1 MIAILTDRPNV
12 GKEIARIVGAHR
24 FEKGYMTGNGYAVT
38 WTFGNMLSLAMPKDY
53 GNAKLERKDFPL
65 VPGDFRLMVKHVRTD
80 EGWIPDISAVMQL
93 KTVEKVLAECDTI
106 IAATEAS
113 REGEMTFRY
122 LYRYLGCRQPVQR
135 LWLSSLTDEAVRKGM
150 TNLLP
155 VRMFDRM
162 FLASDSRN
170 KADWL
175 LGMNA
180 SYALCKATGLGNHSL
195 GRVQTPVLAAVSS
208 RYRERENHI
217 GADSW
222 PVYIS
227 MHKDGTLLKMRC
239 TDEFS
244 DRETALMFYNDCK
257 YAEQARITS
266 VHRQQKEVSPPAPY
280 NLTGLQKDASCLYG
294 LTAGQTADIAQGLYE
309 KKLISYPRTDGHH
322 IAREVYDTL
331 PAVMEKVLP
340 WSGIRPGA
348 RLTDTMLLPEQLS
361 GNDSLAEHPAITVT
375 GVRPEGLDRQEM
387 QVYTLI
393 AGRLLEA
400 FMPPCRV
407 ECTTVEAVCAA
418 RTFRIR
424 TCRILDKGWHAVFE
438 RGNAVLPQGFTWQE
452 LPALSAGDTL
462 PVSACN
468 LVRRKDLPA
477 SPFTDAELIEYM
489 DTAGLGTPAT
499 RAGIIQTL
507 IERKYIRYSGR
518 YIIPTRKGLF
528 IYETIRGTGIADAA
542 LTTGW
547 EARLARMERGK
558 LTQNV
563 FLREVADLAR
573 WQAIVLATLS
583 ILGSLLA
590 SFLVF
595 HLFFK
600 KGGNE

>member
-1 MIAILTDRPNV
+1 
-12 GKEIARIVGAHR
+12 
-24 FEKGYMTGNGYAVT
+24 MTGNGYAVT

-375 GVRPEGLDRQEM
+375 GVRPEGLGRQEM

-563 FLREVADLAR
+563 FLREVADLAQKVTDEIF
-573 WQAIVLATLS
+573 QAC
-583 ILGSLLA
+583 
-590 SFLVF
+590 
-595 HLFFK
+595 K
-600 KGGNE
+600 PRK

>member
-322 IAREVYDTL
+322 ITREVYDTL

-375 GVRPEGLDRQEM
+375 GVRPEGLGRQEM

-393 AGRLLEA
+393 TGRLLEA

-499 RAGIIQTL
+499 RAGIIQTF

-563 FLREVADLAR
+563 FLREVADLAQKVTDEIF
-573 WQAIVLATLS
+573 QAC
-583 ILGSLLA
+583 
-590 SFLVF
+590 
-595 HLFFK
+595 K
-600 KGGNE
+600 PRK

>member
-375 GVRPEGLDRQEM
+375 GVRPEGLGRQEM

-393 AGRLLEA
+393 AGRLQEA

-438 RGNAVLPQGFTWQE
+438 RENAVLPQGFTWQE

-468 LVRRKDLPA
+468 LVHRKDLPA

-563 FLREVADLAR
+563 FLREVADLTQKVTDEIF
-573 WQAIVLATLS
+573 QAC
-583 ILGSLLA
+583 
-590 SFLVF
+590 
-595 HLFFK
+595 K
-600 KGGNE
+600 PRK

>member
-361 GNDSLAEHPAITVT
+361 GNDSLAEHQAITVT
-375 GVRPEGLDRQEM
+375 GVRPEGLGRQEM

-563 FLREVADLAR
+563 FLREVADLAQKVTDEIF
-573 WQAIVLATLS
+573 QAC
-583 ILGSLLA
+583 
-590 SFLVF
+590 
-595 HLFFK
+595 K
-600 KGGNE
+600 PRK

>member
-217 GADSW
+217 GTDSW

-375 GVRPEGLDRQEM
+375 GVRPEGLGRQEM

-489 DTAGLGTPAT
+489 NTAGLGTPAT

-563 FLREVADLAR
+563 FLREVADLAQKVTDEIF
-573 WQAIVLATLS
+573 QAC
-583 ILGSLLA
+583 
-590 SFLVF
+590 
-595 HLFFK
+595 K
-600 KGGNE
+600 PRK

>member
-1 MIAILTDRPNV
+1 M
-12 GKEIARIVGAHR
+12 GAHR

-361 GNDSLAEHPAITVT
+361 GNDSLAEHPAITLT
-375 GVRPEGLDRQEM
+375 GVRPEGLGRQEM

-393 AGRLLEA
+393 TGRLLEA

-563 FLREVADLAR
+563 FLREVADLAQKVTDEIF
-573 WQAIVLATLS
+573 QAC
-583 ILGSLLA
+583 
-590 SFLVF
+590 
-595 HLFFK
+595 K
-600 KGGNE
+600 PRK

>member
-239 TDEFS
+239 TEEFS

-375 GVRPEGLDRQEM
+375 GVRPEGLGRQEM

-393 AGRLLEA
+393 TGRLLEA

-563 FLREVADLAR
+563 FLREVADLAQKVTDEIF
-573 WQAIVLATLS
+573 QAC
-583 ILGSLLA
+583 
-590 SFLVF
+590 
-595 HLFFK
+595 K
-600 KGGNE
+600 PRK

>member
-489 DTAGLGTPAT
+489 DTAGLGTPHT

-563 FLREVADLAR
+563 FLREVADLAQKVTDEIF
-573 WQAIVLATLS
+573 QAC
-583 ILGSLLA
+583 
-590 SFLVF
+590 
-595 HLFFK
+595 K
-600 KGGNE
+600 PRK

>member
-12 GKEIARIVGAHR
+12 GKEIARIVGAHK
-24 FEKGYMTGNGYAVT
+24 FEKGYMTGNGYMVT

-227 MHKDGTLLKMRC
+227 MHKDGTLLKMRY

-375 GVRPEGLDRQEM
+375 GVRPEGLGRQEM

-400 FMPPCRV
+400 CMPPCRV

-452 LPALSAGDTL
+452 LPALSEGDTL

-563 FLREVADLAR
+563 FLREVADLAQKVTDEIF
-573 WQAIVLATLS
+573 QAC
-583 ILGSLLA
+583 
-590 SFLVF
+590 
-595 HLFFK
+595 K
-600 KGGNE
+600 PRK

>member
-222 PVYIS
+222 PMYIS

-563 FLREVADLAR
+563 FLREVADLAQKVTDEIF
-573 WQAIVLATLS
+573 QAC
-583 ILGSLLA
+583 
-590 SFLVF
+590 
-595 HLFFK
+595 K
-600 KGGNE
+600 PRK

>member
-53 GNAKLERKDFPL
+53 GNAKLERKDFPP

-563 FLREVADLAR
+563 FLREVADLAQKVTDEIF
-573 WQAIVLATLS
+573 QAC
-583 ILGSLLA
+583 
-590 SFLVF
+590 
-595 HLFFK
+595 K
-600 KGGNE
+600 PRK